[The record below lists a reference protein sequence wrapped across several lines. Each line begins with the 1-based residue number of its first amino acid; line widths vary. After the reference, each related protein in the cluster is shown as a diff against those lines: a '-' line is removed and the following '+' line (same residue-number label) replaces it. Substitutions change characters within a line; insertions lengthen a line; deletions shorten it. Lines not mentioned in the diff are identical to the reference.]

1 MQPTSSDSAFPPRRK
16 VVGPIFNA
24 VDQVLHQRQEY
35 IQFRTGVLP
44 RSAFGLFLDGMA
56 EELVAHGVPAADVHF
71 AKRYPHSEET
81 FVDEALSDLVAR
93 GMIDTA
99 QYDRALF
106 AATQAEAA
114 RFDHDGYSTYI
125 YPEEAR
131 LLFALTDIVKPRR
144 ALFLGS
150 YYGYWASWALPPLL
164 RGGGR
169 AVLVDPDERVH
180 RVARANLAAAGRSHA
195 VELATTTGERFLEET
210 RELFDFVVLDAE
222 GPRDHPDPE
231 QRGKRV
237 YRPLLQHVLPRLAP
251 GALLVCH
258 NILLSD
264 HSGAS
269 FFQGVIERNRDE
281 LGPFMA
287 LAGREFEGFTSYPS
301 TEGVGVGRFGQRPLA
316 KEPNNS

>member
-1 MQPTSSDSAFPPRRK
+1 

-24 VDQVLHQRQEY
+24 VDQVLHRRQEY
-35 IQFRTGVLP
+35 VQFRNGALP
-44 RSAFGLFLDGMA
+44 RSSFGLFLDGAA
-56 EELVAHGVPAADVHF
+56 EELVASGVPAADVHF
-71 AKRYPHSEET
+71 AKRYPCSEEG
-81 FVDEALSDLVAR
+81 FVDEALADLVAR
-93 GMIDTA
+93 GMISTA
-99 QYDRALF
+99 RYDRALF
-106 AATQAEAA
+106 ASTQAEAA
-114 RFDHDGYSTYI
+114 RFDHGGYSTYI

-150 YYGYWASWALPPLL
+150 YYGYWAWWALPPLL

-180 RVARANLAAAGRSHA
+180 QVARTNLASTKRSHA
-195 VELATTTGERFLEET
+195 VELATTTGERFLAET
-210 RELFDFVVLDAE
+210 REVFDFVVLDAE

-237 YRPLLQHVLPRLAP
+237 YRPLLHHALPRLAP

-269 FFQGVIERNRDE
+269 FLTGVIERNRDE
-281 LGPFMA
+281 LGPFMS
-287 LAGREFEGFTSYPS
+287 LAEREFEGFTPYPS
-301 TEGVGVGRFGQRPLA
+301 TEGVGVGRLRQRAAASGPD
-316 KEPNNS
+316 NR